1 MSIAHLLTADRPA
14 ILAALTA
21 LEAQRFGAEWTAAD
35 NAAMM
40 ADRRSVGLLLNS
52 VVHHPLHDYGAA
64 IPAAERKAAKKLL
77 TAADR
82 AALRTGG

>member
-1 MSIAHLLTADRPA
+1 MSIAHLLTADRPTL
-14 ILAALTA
+14 IDALVE
-21 LEAQRFGAEWTAAD
+21 LEARRWATEWTAAD
-35 NAAMM
+35 KAAVR
-40 ADRRSVGLLLNS
+40 ADRRSPGLLLNAI
-52 VVHHPLHDYGAA
+52 VHHPLHDYGAA

>member
-1 MSIAHLLTADRPA
+1 MSIAHLLTADRPT

-21 LEAQRFGAEWTAAD
+21 LESQRFGAEWTAAD

-40 ADRRSVGLLLNS
+40 ADRRSAGLLLNA
-52 VVHHPLHDYGAA
+52 VVHHHLHDYGAA

>member
-14 ILAALTA
+14 ILVALIA
-21 LEAQRFGAEWTAAD
+21 LESERFGTEWTATD
-35 NAAMM
+35 LAAMM
-40 ADRRSVGLLLNS
+40 ADHRSAGLLLNS

-77 TAADR
+77 TAADW
-82 AALRTGG
+82 AVLRTGG